1 MRKKSMQIF
10 ACKKNKL
17 SIQKKSYKIFCA
29 VFASASYRTHTNA
42 TIVPACLIKSA
53 LKNGYLV
60 CKVKIR
66 IQNAPVDVVANH
78 FSLKKQIM

>member
-1 MRKKSMQIF
+1 MQIF

-17 SIQKKSYKIFCA
+17 IIQKKSYKIFFA
-29 VFASASYRTHTNA
+29 VFACASYRTHTNA